1 MRWLWSPARAFRLL
15 ERTKRCLLQAKSSL
29 DSLKNSNATE
39 LSKVPKAGFSIID
52 GQSATWDFV
61 SIA

>member
-1 MRWLWSPARAFRLL
+1 MVKANPIWV
-15 ERTKRCLLQAKSSL
+15 K
-29 DSLKNSNATE
+29 ATE